1 MRKAS
6 VEKLFLNRRCWR
18 PDGFSMVGIPVHR
31 SLIFAGIGTT
41 GGGVAGVSYPD
52 VRTGIRAQVQH
63 LKAYAC
69 EDAALNQDLV

>member
-1 MRKAS
+1 M
-6 VEKLFLNRRCWR
+6 NRQCWK
-18 PDGFSMVGIPVHR
+18 PDGFNMEAIPVHH
-31 SLIFAGIGTT
+31 SLILQVIGTT

-69 EDAALNQDLV
+69 DGSAQSGLCRYKI